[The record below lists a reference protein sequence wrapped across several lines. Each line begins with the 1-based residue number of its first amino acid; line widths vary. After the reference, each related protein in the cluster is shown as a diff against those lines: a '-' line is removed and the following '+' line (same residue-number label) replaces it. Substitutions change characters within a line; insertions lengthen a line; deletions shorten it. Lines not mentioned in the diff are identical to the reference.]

1 MHARVSRLPLSLSFS
16 VCVRVR
22 VSSSGLLMRTFRE
35 RRESKKVENYPEARS
50 KRRLEKGGVKRANL
64 SRAVFLGES
73 SKKKASCRKRNLTSA
88 ERE

>member
-35 RRESKKVENYPEARS
+35 RRESKNVENYPEARS
-50 KRRLEKGGVKRANL
+50 KRRLEKGGV
-64 SRAVFLGES
+64 
-73 SKKKASCRKRNLTSA
+73 
-88 ERE
+88 